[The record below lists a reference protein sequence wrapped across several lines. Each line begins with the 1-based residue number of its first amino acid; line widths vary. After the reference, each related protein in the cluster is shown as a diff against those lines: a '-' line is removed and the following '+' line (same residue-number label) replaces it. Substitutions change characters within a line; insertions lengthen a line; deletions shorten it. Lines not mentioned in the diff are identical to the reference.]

1 MAATSLKETGKIV
14 EDKTKLFLVL
24 LQKFINERNP
34 REKQLIIVLGILG
47 IIFLDYWLLIN
58 PVVKIFMNNHS
69 QFETLQS
76 ELQGLRDDQKNKAV
90 IEKNWNQMKE
100 KLGQTEKCFVAPDE
114 MPAFLENISKLAQNS
129 GVKVLSLQPLENL
142 QKNNKK
148 DAMNPYTGMSIKMSA
163 VGGTHEL
170 GKFLFWLETNLTFI
184 KVTDLRVS
192 ANSVDDR
199 KHLLELTIEVYRKEA
214 LL

>member
-1 MAATSLKETGKIV
+1 MAAASFKEFSKLIADKI
-14 EDKTKLFLVL
+14 KLGLVL

-34 REKQLIIVLGILG
+34 REKQMIIVLSILG
-47 IIFLDYWLLIN
+47 IIFLDYWFLIN
-58 PVVKIFMNNHS
+58 PVVKIFTNNYS
-69 QFETLQS
+69 QFKMLQNKFQ
-76 ELQGLRDDQKNKAV
+76 ELSNDQKNKKV
-90 IEKNWNQMKE
+90 IEKNWNQIKE

-142 QKNNKK
+142 EKSNKK
-148 DAMNPYTGMSIKMSA
+148 DVNPYTGLLIKMSA
-163 VGGTHEL
+163 VGGTHEF
-170 GKFLFWLETNLTFI
+170 GKFLFWLETNPTFI
-184 KVTDLRVS
+184 KVTDPRIS

-199 KHLLELTIEVYRKEA
+199 KHLLELTIEVYRKET